1 MSIAAYGRR
10 QDAEEEI
17 ASMEL
22 WLNEV
27 VMTF

>member
-1 MSIAAYGRR
+1 MSMATYGSR

-17 ASMEL
+17 VSMEL

>member
-17 ASMEL
+17 VSMEL